1 MKNFKASIIAIIIS
15 LTLTSCFPDRPKG
28 FYIDNPTKKT
38 IHVVIDDTIKYEVKP
53 KEYKFALAL
62 LQGEHTVQT
71 DGGAKKSFKIR
82 SENDQ
87 YNYLLNAAG
96 ATYVEVTEVYSLDN
110 ATKLIDIL
118 YRSKNTLISPDS
130 TSTYYGMFKLK
141 DGVFIEKSWEHDVE
155 SKFPKT
161 VDIWEETKVKSVTK
175 LFRLEDFK
183 KEYKDAQV
191 TEEDI
196 KEIEELQ
203 KSQKPTTT
211 KH

>member
-15 LTLTSCFPDRPKG
+15 LTLTSCFLDRPKG

-38 IHVVIDDTIKYEVKP
+38 IQVVIDDTIKYDVKP
-53 KEYKFALAL
+53 GEYKFALAL
-62 LQGEHTVQT
+62 PQGEHTVQT
-71 DGGAKKSFKIR
+71 DGGTKKSFKIR
-82 SENDQ
+82 ADNDQ

-118 YRSKNTLISPDS
+118 YSTKNKLITPDS
-130 TSTYYGMFKLK
+130 TSTYYGLFKLK
-141 DGVFIEKSWEHDVE
+141 NDVFIEKSWEYGVKDDL
-155 SKFPKT
+155 PKT
-161 VDIWEETKVKSVTK
+161 VDIWKETKVKAVIK

-183 KEYKDAQV
+183 KEYKDTQV

-203 KSQKPTTT
+203 KSPKNNSL
-211 KH
+211 